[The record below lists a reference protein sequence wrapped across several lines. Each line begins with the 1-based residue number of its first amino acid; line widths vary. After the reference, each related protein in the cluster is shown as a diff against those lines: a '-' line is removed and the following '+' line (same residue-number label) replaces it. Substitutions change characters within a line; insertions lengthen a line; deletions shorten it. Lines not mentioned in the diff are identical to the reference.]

1 MYLHR
6 EDIKLIQDILNEMPS
21 VQSFR
26 LESDNDSGIGSALTM
41 IVQSEMF
48 GKKVDVT
55 FEINGVDKW

>member
-21 VQSFR
+21 VQTFR
-26 LESDNDSGIGSALTM
+26 LESDNSSGIGSNLFM

-55 FEINGVDKW
+55 FEISGVDKW